1 LQFKRFS
8 SVSEY
13 IRSGFRELSASVD
26 TTGRDTEYQIRRS
39 FAQDMMNAAR
49 QNFLNII
56 YVGRHYNLDAK
67 RLSLLEYLDL
77 ITEMNNAN
85 VKNHVDDFKE
95 V

>member
-1 LQFKRFS
+1 
-8 SVSEY
+8 
-13 IRSGFRELSASVD
+13 
-26 TTGRDTEYQIRRS
+26 
-39 FAQDMMNAAR
+39 MMNAAR

-85 VKNHVDDFKE
+85 VKNHIDDFKE